1 MTDENR
7 FLSPALAEW
16 VTKFNSEAPWVQ
28 GLNESYSLQV
38 RESIAPTVDDAAEI
52 IARPVRM
59 LFRQVGRQLSEQAM
73 EPYVE
78 AIRGAFS
85 TIPIGWAEAEGVARN
100 LTVAVDAG
108 NIPEDVLEEV
118 QQDFERLFPELGKQ
132 MRQWG
137 SWGVR
142 MAFQILL
149 VLLYYI
155 VPMIIL
161 GYVEEATGWMWLVDF
176 ARSLLNKYDPTQDL
190 SKTWNSRPGR
200 SGSTSED
207 DAGEGQG

>member
-16 VTKFNSEAPWVQ
+16 VVKFNSEAPWVQ
-28 GLNESYSLQV
+28 SLNESYSLQV
-38 RESIAPTVDDAAEI
+38 RESIAPTVDDAAEV

-59 LFRQVGRQLSEQAM
+59 HFRQAGRQLSGQAM

-85 TIPIGWAEAEGVARN
+85 TIQIGWAEAEGVVRD
-100 LTVAVDAG
+100 LTGAVEAG
-108 NIPEDVLEEV
+108 NIPKDLLEEV
-118 QQDFERLFPELGKQ
+118 QQDCKRLFPELGKYIS
-132 MRQWG
+132 QWG
-137 SWGVR
+137 SWVAR
-142 MAFQILL
+142 VAFQLLL
-149 VLLYYI
+149 VLLYHI

-161 GYVEEATGWMWLVDF
+161 GCVEEATGWTWLVDS
-176 ARSLLNKYDPTQDL
+176 AKSLLNKYGPTPDL

-200 SGSTSED
+200 SDSKSD
-207 DAGEGQG
+207 DEGQGQG